1 MTAKPSIC
9 DWGVLYKSGVYA
21 RQARKACKELW
32 QVEHVFRDM
41 KSILET
47 IPVFNQKDETIRG
60 HVFCSFLALTLR
72 KELQQRLEAAGNHF
86 EWSEI
91 KQDLKSLQ
99 EIEIE
104 DNGESLTV
112 KSECKSV
119 CGKVFQFVGVAI
131 PPTIRE
137 M

>member
-1 MTAKPSIC
+1 M
-9 DWGVLYKSGVYA
+9 
-21 RQARKACKELW
+21 
-32 QVEHVFRDM
+32 EHVFRDM

-47 IPVFNQKDETIRG
+47 RPVFHQKDETIRG

-72 KELQQRLEAAGNHF
+72 KELRQRLEAAGNDF

-104 DNGESLTV
+104 DNGKTLTV
-112 KSECKSV
+112 RSEY
-119 CGKVFQFVGVAI
+119 KVVRSWAL
-131 PPTIRE
+131 PYYL
-137 M
+137 